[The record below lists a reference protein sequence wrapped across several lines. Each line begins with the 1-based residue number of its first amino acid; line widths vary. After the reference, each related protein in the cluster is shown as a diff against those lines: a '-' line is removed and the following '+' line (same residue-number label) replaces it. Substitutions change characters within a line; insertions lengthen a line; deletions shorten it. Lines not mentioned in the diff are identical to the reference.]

1 MRAFAIVL
9 ILGALMVAGSCT
21 TPSLRDVN
29 VLPISPTVTKESA
42 TRLAIE
48 EVRRR
53 KVQLP
58 SGYETKVSADFIS
71 QEAAPTIPVFTVSFF
86 AGRGSL
92 ARGVKRLGIYQVG
105 VNRSNGEIQY
115 FFDLLKLTP

>member
-29 VLPISPTVTKESA
+29 VLPVSPAVTKESA
-42 TRLAIE
+42 TRLAIN

-53 KVQLP
+53 EVQLP
-58 SGYETKVSADFIS
+58 SGYQTKVSADFII
-71 QEAAPTIPVFTVSFF
+71 QEAAPAIPVFTVSFF

-92 ARGVKRLGIYQVG
+92 GRGVKRLGIYQVG

-115 FFDLLKLTP
+115 